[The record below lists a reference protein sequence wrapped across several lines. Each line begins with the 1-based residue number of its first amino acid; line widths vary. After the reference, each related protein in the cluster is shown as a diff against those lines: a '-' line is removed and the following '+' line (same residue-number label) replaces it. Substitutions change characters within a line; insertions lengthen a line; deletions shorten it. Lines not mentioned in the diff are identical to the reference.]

1 MNEIDTTSNDIETLI
16 DTHFDEVRERVPGFY
31 DQHFSSFT
39 AILGRHWRNKK
50 DIPRDLAHIPIKLY
64 GFGKRVITR
73 KPAETAPEPVS
84 GKDAELMNLM
94 IEDLLLISDLENKL
108 QNYLAENTAEY
119 DQYQQEL
126 DACLK
131 QFNEE
136 KVMQVINEHIQKINI
151 PREGSREIL
160 VFLALGI
167 AGKALS
173 HKIAFGSSLGFGA
186 AIASSIYVS
195 QQSWLGA
202 LWIKFSGIPG
212 WVTMTGATAGIMTAF
227 ILAPLITPFSEL
239 MVNRMRGEKFL
250 YDLVDRYH
258 LQINDNSTD
267 KLNLA
272 GHLACYAQALPELIQ
287 ALRML
292 RL

>member
-1 MNEIDTTSNDIETLI
+1 MNELTTTSSDIEALI
-16 DTHFDEVRERVPGFY
+16 NAHFEEVRERVPAFY
-31 DQHFSSFT
+31 DKHFSSFT

-64 GFGKRVITR
+64 GFGKRIISR
-73 KPAETAPEPVS
+73 KPIEMAPEPVS

-94 IEDLLLISDLENKL
+94 IEDLLLISDLETKL
-108 QNYLAENTAEY
+108 QTYVAANSKEFE
-119 DQYQQEL
+119 QYQEEL
-126 DACLK
+126 AACLN
-131 QFNEE
+131 QFSEE

-167 AGKALS
+167 AGKTLS
-173 HKIAFGSSLGFGA
+173 SKIAFGSSLGLGA

-195 QQSWLGA
+195 QQTWLGA
-202 LWIKFSGIPG
+202 LWLKFSGIPG
-212 WVTMTGATAGIMTAF
+212 WVTMTGATAGIMVAF
-227 ILAPLITPFSEL
+227 IIAPIITPISEL

-250 YDLVDRYH
+250 YNLVDQYQH
-258 LQINDNSTD
+258 QINDTSTD

-272 GHLACYAQALPELIQ
+272 GHLACYLQAMPELIQ